1 MIDAL
6 SKRLNAIAVIDG
18 DYLMPDDNG
27 VERTGAC
34 IIAKSDGDLKELQ
47 KQKVQSISEKQ
58 SESSN
63 TAQVVK
69 KASEEAVN
77 ASQNTVNTSGAVQK
91 AVLNMVYANFS
102 QKGGIQIRYVSDEG
116 NEPGYQRIAPLPVF
130 VKTDSGF
137 MINKRGNPVA
147 VKFSVMVKKLEDGSI
162 SVDFRAL
169 GSSKKILDTLD
180 EKAKAQLIETA
191 KAMLKARLADDKQVS
206 DKLMRVL
213 IGKINADIL
222 GAQKETIASF
232 EKEIKKMGAQAQS
245 DLKALGYS
253 AQEIEQLLD
262 INVVQNVIPVG
273 IKETELKVTPKLD
286 IARRLDVEKRA
297 GTTTIVLKGQYSVD
311 TVQFIRE
318 RGFEVIIV
326 QEVNGKINIDLS
338 KYIGLKEL
346 SGIRF
351 EITEKGAEQTIGNIT
366 GSFGS
371 ISISYDFGKDITS
384 ESVEFVKKQN
394 ATLVVDAGVIA
405 DKTDVVSAINNAKL
419 AENAQ
424 IVLRIESDN
433 DDNAIA
439 LMENAIKLLGMQG
452 QKLSINVKKT
462 LIKSR
467 DKLMNVFKADPA
479 SEYRLKGLDES
490 FEAIFGN
497 VNAEIV
503 AKELSRVISGDM
515 KYEEFNKD
523 FNAKFSALFADK
535 SEIENI
541 ISNKEITPEVKMT
554 LIRQY
559 VIGIFI
565 AHVGKE
571 IIPQIAEDMPFD
583 IDTMKLNAKQVV
595 VYEVIQ
601 LLMNGKSVS
610 DIKSHKFTP
619 DQTQSLFDMVNSIM
633 SRNDIKNILRA
644 WNMTDMVIET
654 LNDSKA
660 VEKIEDIHTLIF
672 DSIKVD
678 DIGDKIAV
686 VTLDGIKATLSAA

>member
-1 MIDAL
+1 MI
-6 SKRLNAIAVIDG
+6 K
-18 DYLMPDDNG
+18 
-27 VERTGAC
+27 
-34 IIAKSDGDLKELQ
+34 
-47 KQKVQSISEKQ
+47 
-58 SESSN
+58 
-63 TAQVVK
+63 
-69 KASEEAVN
+69 
-77 ASQNTVNTSGAVQK
+77 
-91 AVLNMVYANFS
+91 
-102 QKGGIQIRYVSDEG
+102 
-116 NEPGYQRIAPLPVF
+116 
-130 VKTDSGF
+130 
-137 MINKRGNPVA
+137 
-147 VKFSVMVKKLEDGSI
+147 
-162 SVDFRAL
+162 
-169 GSSKKILDTLD
+169 
-180 EKAKAQLIETA
+180 
-191 KAMLKARLADDKQVS
+191 
-206 DKLMRVL
+206 
-213 IGKINADIL
+213 
-222 GAQKETIASF
+222 
-232 EKEIKKMGAQAQS
+232 
-245 DLKALGYS
+245 
-253 AQEIEQLLD
+253 
-262 INVVQNVIPVG
+262 
-273 IKETELKVTPKLD
+273 
-286 IARRLDVEKRA
+286 
-297 GTTTIVLKGQYSVD
+297 
-311 TVQFIRE
+311 
-318 RGFEVIIV
+318 
-326 QEVNGKINIDLS
+326 
-338 KYIGLKEL
+338 
-346 SGIRF
+346 
-351 EITEKGAEQTIGNIT
+351 
-366 GSFGS
+366 
-371 ISISYDFGKDITS
+371 
-384 ESVEFVKKQN
+384 
-394 ATLVVDAGVIA
+394 
-405 DKTDVVSAINNAKL
+405 
-419 AENAQ
+419 
-424 IVLRIESDN
+424 RIESDN

-686 VTLDGIKATLSAA
+686 VTLDGIKAPLSAA